1 MLARDDDDEEEEE
14 VRNMLALL
22 RYRYDAAGQKGG
34 GGTHSQ
40 KYSL

>member
-1 MLARDDDDEEEEE
+1 MLARDDETDEEEE

-22 RYRYDAAGQKGG
+22 RHRCDAAGQKGG
-34 GGTHSQ
+34 RGTDSQ